1 MIFIYFNEVIM
12 KEYIAKEYKYTQSK
26 CKKFPATTYYTVFF
40 ITAGKCTCRS
50 REKTYFCATEEI
62 ILVNPGTSVEIEY
75 PASKTPLHFLQISF
89 SAELLKRLSDEQT
102 DLESCFH
109 VVPYQVVVIQA
120 ESEISMLIKNLSK
133 RLLTLPKETTDFG
146 HALFQDSILSM
157 LIVLLL
163 RACIHVE
170 FHTKSKT
177 RSRLALDDIF
187 IFIKHHLYEEIS
199 LERLEKEFFISKYH
213 ISREFKRQTGITVH
227 QYIVKA
233 KLDLCKRLLE
243 KGYPMTEIYQ
253 ICGLGNYNNLFRAFK
268 REFGIT
274 PGEYVRQVQERQ
286 KTKSDV
292 H

>member
-157 LIVLLL
+157 IFLFLSNII
-163 RACIHVE
+163 CTKK
-170 FHTKSKT
+170 FHWNAWKRNFLSVNI
-177 RSRLALDDIF
+177 IF
-187 IFIKHHLYEEIS
+187 PENLNGRQES
-199 LERLEKEFFISKYH
+199 PFIS
-213 ISREFKRQTGITVH
+213 ILSKRSWICANGFW
-227 QYIVKA
+227 
-233 KLDLCKRLLE
+233 KRDIL
-243 KGYPMTEIYQ
+243 
-253 ICGLGNYNNLFRAFK
+253 
-268 REFGIT
+268 
-274 PGEYVRQVQERQ
+274 
-286 KTKSDV
+286 
-292 H
+292 

>member
-1 MIFIYFNEVIM
+1 MQKQGENIFLCNGRN
-12 KEYIAKEYKYTQSK
+12 YTGQSG
-26 CKKFPATTYYTVFF
+26 Y
-40 ITAGKCTCRS
+40 
-50 REKTYFCATEEI
+50 
-62 ILVNPGTSVEIEY
+62 SVEIEY

-243 KGYPMTEIYQ
+243 KGYPMTEIYK

-274 PGEYVRQVQERQ
+274 PGEYVRQFQERQ

>member
-1 MIFIYFNEVIM
+1 MWNF
-12 KEYIAKEYKYTQSK
+12 TQ
-26 CKKFPATTYYTVFF
+26 
-40 ITAGKCTCRS
+40 
-50 REKTYFCATEEI
+50 
-62 ILVNPGTSVEIEY
+62 
-75 PASKTPLHFLQISF
+75 
-89 SAELLKRLSDEQT
+89 
-102 DLESCFH
+102 
-109 VVPYQVVVIQA
+109 
-120 ESEISMLIKNLSK
+120 
-133 RLLTLPKETTDFG
+133 
-146 HALFQDSILSM
+146 
-157 LIVLLL
+157 
-163 RACIHVE
+163 
-170 FHTKSKT
+170 SKT

-187 IFIKHHLYEEIS
+187 IFIKYHLYEEIS

-243 KGYPMTEIYQ
+243 KGYPMTEIYK

-274 PGEYVRQVQERQ
+274 PGEYVRQFQERQ

>member
-1 MIFIYFNEVIM
+1 M

-163 RACIHVE
+163 RACIHVVI
-170 FHTKSKT
+170 HNKKVKHD
-177 RSRLALDDIF
+177 SRLALDDYFYFYQTSSVRRNFTGTSGKGIF
-187 IFIKHHLYEEIS
+187 
-199 LERLEKEFFISKYH
+199 
-213 ISREFKRQTGITVH
+213 
-227 QYIVKA
+227 
-233 KLDLCKRLLE
+233 
-243 KGYPMTEIYQ
+243 YQ
-253 ICGLGNYNNLFRAFK
+253 
-268 REFGIT
+268 
-274 PGEYVRQVQERQ
+274 
-286 KTKSDV
+286 
-292 H
+292 

>member
-1 MIFIYFNEVIM
+1 M

-146 HALFQDSILSM
+146 HAL
-157 LIVLLL
+157 
-163 RACIHVE
+163 
-170 FHTKSKT
+170 
-177 RSRLALDDIF
+177 DDIF

-243 KGYPMTEIYQ
+243 KGYPMTEIYK

-274 PGEYVRQVQERQ
+274 PGEYVRQFQERQ

>member
-170 FHTKSKT
+170 QKVKHDPDLHWMTFLFLSNIICTKKFHWNVWKRNFLSVNI
-177 RSRLALDDIF
+177 IF
-187 IFIKHHLYEEIS
+187 PENLNGRQES
-199 LERLEKEFFISKYH
+199 PFIS
-213 ISREFKRQTGITVH
+213 ILSKRSWICANGFW
-227 QYIVKA
+227 
-233 KLDLCKRLLE
+233 KRDIL
-243 KGYPMTEIYQ
+243 
-253 ICGLGNYNNLFRAFK
+253 
-268 REFGIT
+268 
-274 PGEYVRQVQERQ
+274 
-286 KTKSDV
+286 
-292 H
+292 

>member
-1 MIFIYFNEVIM
+1 M

-163 RACIHVE
+163 RADYY
-170 FHTKSKT
+170 
-177 RSRLALDDIF
+177 RR
-187 IFIKHHLYEEIS
+187 
-199 LERLEKEFFISKYH
+199 
-213 ISREFKRQTGITVH
+213 
-227 QYIVKA
+227 
-233 KLDLCKRLLE
+233 
-243 KGYPMTEIYQ
+243 
-253 ICGLGNYNNLFRAFK
+253 
-268 REFGIT
+268 
-274 PGEYVRQVQERQ
+274 
-286 KTKSDV
+286 
-292 H
+292 

>member
-1 MIFIYFNEVIM
+1 M

-75 PASKTPLHFLQISF
+75 PALKTPLHFLQISF

-187 IFIKHHLYEEIS
+187 VFIKHLIIDIICIILILLLIQPINFGSVSLIS
-199 LERLEKEFFISKYH
+199 WIIYASKVFFICLLISFIIHVFFYPNIFKIKFLHKKGGKSK
-213 ISREFKRQTGITVH
+213 
-227 QYIVKA
+227 
-233 KLDLCKRLLE
+233 
-243 KGYPMTEIYQ
+243 
-253 ICGLGNYNNLFRAFK
+253 
-268 REFGIT
+268 
-274 PGEYVRQVQERQ
+274 
-286 KTKSDV
+286 
-292 H
+292 

>member
-1 MIFIYFNEVIM
+1 M

-109 VVPYQVVVIQA
+109 V
-120 ESEISMLIKNLSK
+120 
-133 RLLTLPKETTDFG
+133 
-146 HALFQDSILSM
+146 
-157 LIVLLL
+157 
-163 RACIHVE
+163 E

-243 KGYPMTEIYQ
+243 KGYPMTEIYK

-274 PGEYVRQVQERQ
+274 PGEYVRQFQERQ

>member
-1 MIFIYFNEVIM
+1 M

-187 IFIKHHLYEEIS
+187 VFKIGRAS
-199 LERLEKEFFISKYH
+199 CRER
-213 ISREFKRQTGITVH
+213 V
-227 QYIVKA
+227 
-233 KLDLCKRLLE
+233 
-243 KGYPMTEIYQ
+243 
-253 ICGLGNYNNLFRAFK
+253 
-268 REFGIT
+268 
-274 PGEYVRQVQERQ
+274 
-286 KTKSDV
+286 
-292 H
+292 

>member
-1 MIFIYFNEVIM
+1 M

-50 REKTYFCATEEI
+50 REKTQFCATEEI

-89 SAELLKRLSDEQT
+89 SAELLKR
-102 DLESCFH
+102 
-109 VVPYQVVVIQA
+109 
-120 ESEISMLIKNLSK
+120 LIKNLSK

-187 IFIKHHLYEEIS
+187 VFIKHHLYEEIS

-243 KGYPMTEIYQ
+243 KGYPMTEIYK

-274 PGEYVRQVQERQ
+274 PGEYVRQFQERQ